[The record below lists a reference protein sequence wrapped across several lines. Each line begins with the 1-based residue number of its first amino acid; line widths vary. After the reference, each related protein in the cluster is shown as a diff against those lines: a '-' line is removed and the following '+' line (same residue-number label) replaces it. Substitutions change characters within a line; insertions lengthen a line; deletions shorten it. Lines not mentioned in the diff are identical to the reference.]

1 MGELK
6 LKVLILGRSEFLYE
20 SVVVMESA
28 GHKVVG
34 ICTARS
40 APEYRRGEA
49 DFERLALERGIPFLV
64 SSSTK
69 KIVTWLKTNFIH
81 ADVAISVNF
90 PTIIGQNVTEILKYG
105 ILNAHGGDLPRYRG
119 NACQAWAIVR
129 GESHVAVCVH
139 RMVPDRVDEGDILG
153 RRYFP
158 LLPESK
164 IGDVYR
170 WMEDVIPEMFAET
183 LSELER
189 DPHFILERQSEDP
202 QDSLRCFP
210 RRPEDGRISWNLKPI
225 EIVRLVNASG
235 PPYAGAYCE
244 IDNRRVIVLTAS
256 IAQDPTPFLAVPG
269 QVIALTKDSVTVA
282 CKEGAVEIQEAQL
295 EDGTALREH
304 IKNIRARLT

>member
-1 MGELK
+1 MRVAL
-6 LKVLILGRSEFLYE
+6 LGRSELLLKIGE
-20 SVVVMESA
+20 AIIVRGHTIAVVA
-28 GHKVVG
+28 TGKP
-34 ICTARS
+34 
-40 APEYRRGEA
+40 APEYEVGLRELESAAKGWNSTFIPRVDSEVVAGC
-49 DFERLALERGIPFLV
+49 LAQSDI
-64 SSSTK
+64 
-69 KIVTWLKTNFIH
+69 
-81 ADVAISVNF
+81 DVGVSVNY
-90 PTIIGQNVTEILKYG
+90 PAILTSRAIDACRLG

-119 NACQAWAIVR
+119 NACQAWAIVQ

-170 WMEDVIPEMFAET
+170 WMEEVIPKMFAEI
-183 LSELER
+183 LNELER
-189 DPHFILERQSEDP
+189 DSHFILERQSEDP
-202 QDSLRCFP
+202 RDSLRCFP
-210 RRPEDGRISWNLKPI
+210 RRPEDGRISWNLQPI

-256 IAQDPTPFLAVPG
+256 IAQDLTPFLAVPG

>member
-1 MGELK
+1 MRVAL
-6 LKVLILGRSEFLYE
+6 LGRSELSLKTGE
-20 SVVVMESA
+20 AIIARGHTIVVVA
-28 GHKVVG
+28 TGKP
-34 ICTARS
+34 
-40 APEYRRGEA
+40 APEYKVGLRELESAAKGWNSTFIPRVDSEVVAGCLA
-49 DFERLALERGIPFLV
+49 QSDIDVGVSINYPGILTSRAIDACRL
-64 SSSTK
+64 
-69 KIVTWLKTNFIH
+69 
-81 ADVAISVNF
+81 
-90 PTIIGQNVTEILKYG
+90 G

-119 NACQAWAIVR
+119 NACQAWAIVQ

-170 WMEDVIPEMFAET
+170 WMEEVIPEMFAET

-189 DPHFILERQSEDP
+189 DSHFILERQSEDP
-202 QDSLRCFP
+202 QDALRCFP

-256 IAQDPTPFLAVPG
+256 IAQDLTPFLAVPG

-295 EDGTALREH
+295 EDGTALRDH
-304 IKNIRARLT
+304 IKNIRTRLT